1 MRRKDQQMDKNNL
14 YRNIS
19 STAKDLEQ
27 LYEYQVINLTTLAK
41 RLAANHEDIIDTNQD
56 ALACQ
61 VHFTKSNGGVTETK
75 RFRLADFETE
85 DELSVALT
93 EWVTTK

>member
-1 MRRKDQQMDKNNL
+1 MDKNNL
-14 YRNIS
+14 YRNVT
-19 STAKDLEQ
+19 STAHDLEQ

-41 RLAANHEDIIDTNQD
+41 RLAANHADIIDTNQD

-61 VHFTKSNGGVTETK
+61 LHFTKSNGGVTETK
-75 RFRLADFETE
+75 RFSLADFETE
-85 DELSVALT
+85 DALAVALT